1 MERKSSWLT
10 IALSLGLLA
19 AGPVALAEEDSD
31 ELEMTIDVFTDSDD
45 VDGGVNLALDED
57 GEEESGGDIGDV
69 DDSDVD
75 DGNVDDGNFGDL
87 SGPDSEELGENDT
100 DSDDFEQE
108 SENDE
113 APDSEEMEDG
123 SEGDEGSG
131 EA

>member
-31 ELEMTIDVFTDSDD
+31 ELEMTIDVFADSEDA
-45 VDGGVNLALDED
+45 DGMTLVLEED
-57 GEEESGGDIGDV
+57 SEEESGGDIGDL
-69 DDSDVD
+69 DDGDVD
-75 DGNVDDGNFGDL
+75 DGNFNDE
-87 SGPDSEELGENDT
+87 SGPDSEEFGENDT
-100 DSDDFEQE
+100 DSDHFEQE
-108 SENDE
+108 SDNDE

-123 SEGDEGSG
+123 SEGDEGSD

>member
-31 ELEMTIDVFTDSDD
+31 ELEMTIDVFADSEDA
-45 VDGGVNLALDED
+45 DGMTLVLEED
-57 GEEESGGDIGDV
+57 SEEETGGDIGDV

-87 SGPDSEELGENDT
+87 SGPDSEEFEDGDS
-100 DSDDFEQE
+100 DSDDFGLEG
-108 SENDE
+108 ENDE
-113 APDSEEMEDG
+113 AAESEEMEDG

>member
-31 ELEMTIDVFTDSDD
+31 ELEMTIDVFADSEDA
-45 VDGGVNLALDED
+45 DGMTLVLEED
-57 GEEESGGDIGDV
+57 SEEESGGDIGDL
-69 DDSDVD
+69 DDGDVD
-75 DGNVDDGNFGDL
+75 DGNLNDE
-87 SGPDSEELGENDT
+87 SGPDSEEFGEYDS

-108 SENDE
+108 SDNDE
-113 APDSEEMEDG
+113 APDPEEMEDG
-123 SEGDEGSG
+123 SEGDEGSD

>member
-31 ELEMTIDVFTDSDD
+31 ELEMTIDVFADSEDA
-45 VDGGVNLALDED
+45 DGMTLVLEED
-57 GEEESGGDIGDV
+57 SEEESGGDIGDL
-69 DDSDVD
+69 DDGDVD
-75 DGNVDDGNFGDL
+75 DGYLNDE
-87 SGPDSEELGENDT
+87 SGPDSEEFGENDS
-100 DSDDFEQE
+100 DSDDFEHE
-108 SENDE
+108 SDNDE

-123 SEGDEGSG
+123 SEGDEGSD